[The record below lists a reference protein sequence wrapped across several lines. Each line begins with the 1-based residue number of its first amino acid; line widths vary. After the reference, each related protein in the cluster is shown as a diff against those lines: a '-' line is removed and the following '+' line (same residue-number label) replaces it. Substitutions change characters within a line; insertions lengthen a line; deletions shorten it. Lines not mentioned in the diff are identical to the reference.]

1 MTAGPDVTRPSAL
14 GVVAS
19 TGGERSPLAESTVVW
34 LTPPDE
40 KPHATK
46 DAKKDAKYLLWRN
59 RHQLLPVYLAS
70 GWYALSAVVGDPVPV
85 VSATLVCSVLV
96 LVYGEKVKLDRVPE
110 RRYAGF
116 AGLVAALWYAW
127 SCTAGTGPPDFGE
140 VVVLTIL
147 TMLVSAPWWNHRK
160 TRGSIPV
167 EFHPG
172 MSAKERQIRR
182 NEVAVTLLDWS
193 ALSSAGQLSNSKILG
208 IRFTP
213 VSVDIKI
220 RFRRGGAVEDFTTRR
235 LAKLES
241 AFACRRGASR
251 VEPVQSNAQ
260 QAVIRLMIIDPHENP
275 IMMPDADDL
284 IIGMFETGE
293 DVHFELVNSL
303 IAGQTGAGK
312 SGILNAII
320 CKLMRNPEIALLGVD
335 LKPGGIE
342 LRPYEDVMARLA
354 ITPSQARRVMKDF
367 EDEMQRRGDIMG
379 ATGIRQWPVTEADP
393 FMVLIIDEAFEL
405 KRHGLE
411 LQAENVTA
419 LSRAFGGCVLVATQH
434 PTDKALSML
443 IKANCPQSIGAKTR
457 GPSADRVIFGE
468 NATKDGWRS
477 SSIPLA
483 RKGSFY
489 ILNQIHT
496 RPLLA
501 RAFLITDKD
510 RDRQVRR
517 WATSRTSLGGSQSY
531 AQTSEGLPGTTTPDV
546 VDAVIVEHPAA
557 TGSPI
562 LDSIRAGANTVTLI
576 VDRTGISRPTV
587 YRRLQELQAD
597 EVVRQGTKRGTWEI
611 VS

>member
-1 MTAGPDVTRPSAL
+1 M
-14 GVVAS
+14 
-19 TGGERSPLAESTVVW
+19 AESTIVW
-34 LTPPDE
+34 LRPPDE
-40 KPHATK
+40 KPSAST
-46 DAKKDAKYLLWRN
+46 DAKADAKRLLWRN

-70 GWYALSAVVGDPVPV
+70 GWYALAAVVGDPIGV
-85 VSATLVCSVLV
+85 VVLTLVCSALV
-96 LVYGEKVKLDRVPE
+96 LAYGDKVKLVRVPE
-110 RRYAGF
+110 RRYAAL
-116 AGLVAALWYAW
+116 AGLVAALWYGW
-127 SCTAGTGPPDFGE
+127 SCSAGTGPPDFGE

-147 TMLVSAPWWNHRK
+147 TVLVSAPWWNHRK

-182 NEVAVTLLDWS
+182 NEVAVMLLDWA

-220 RFRRGGAVEDFTTRR
+220 RFRRGGAVEDFTVRR

-260 QAVIRLMIIDPHENP
+260 QAIIRLMIVDPHENP

-320 CKLMRNPEIALLGVD
+320 CKLLRNPKIALLGVD

-354 ITPSQARRVMKDF
+354 ITPSQARRVMKEF
-367 EDEMQRRGDIMG
+367 EDEMQRRGDVMG
-379 ATGIRQWPVTEADP
+379 ATGIREWPVTESDP

-411 LQAENVTA
+411 RQAENITA

-477 SSIPLA
+477 SAIPLK

-489 ILNQIHT
+489 ILNQLHT

-510 RDRQVRR
+510 RDREVRR
-517 WATSRTSLGGSQSY
+517 WATSRTELNGSQMV
-531 AQTSEGLPGTTTPDV
+531 AQTSNPLPGTTTPDV
-546 VDAVIVEHPAA
+546 VDAVIVEQLVD

-562 LDSIRAGANTVTLI
+562 LDAIRAGANTGTLI
-576 VDRTGISRPTV
+576 SERTGISRATV
-587 YRRLQELQAD
+587 TRRLRELSDDQVIRPGA
-597 EVVRQGTKRGTWEI
+597 KRGTWRLT
-611 VS
+611 